1 MGCTLETLES
11 AQYLDCYEKQDSG
24 LTDLGTIW
32 DPQDIETYPTAWG
45 NAVAG
50 QGTTAFENKLT
61 ITGNIAMKT
70 NKKPLKVPCIIDKNS
85 YSAKSKGTSWE
96 PEVKLQ
102 IQKTL
107 HNEGLVDGL
116 LGRRFLFGFSENDG
130 PTRIL
135 GRTNGVTTGYMAM
148 IKPDS
153 VNIVGGEGT
162 GAEKYIEFIVT
173 AKKYLPAV
181 YTGTITY

>member
-11 AQYLDCYEKQDSG
+11 AQYDDCYEKKDSG
-24 LTDLGTIW
+24 LSDLSTIW

-50 QGTTAFENKLT
+50 QNTTAFENKLT
-61 ITGNIAMKT
+61 ITGSIAMKT

-85 YSAKSKGTSWE
+85 YSAKSKGNSWE
-96 PEVKLQ
+96 PEVKIQ

-107 HNEGLVDGL
+107 HNEGFVDGL
-116 LGRRFLFGFSENDG
+116 LGRRFLFGFQENDG
-130 PTRIL
+130 PVRIL

-153 VNIVGGEGT
+153 VNIVGGEAT
-162 GAEKYIEFIVT
+162 GGEKYIEFIVT

>member
-11 AQYLDCYEKQDSG
+11 AQYDDCYEKKDSG
-24 LTDLGTIW
+24 LSDLATIW

-50 QGTTAFENKLT
+50 QNTTAFENKLT
-61 ITGNIAMKT
+61 IAGNIAMKT

-85 YSAKSKGTSWE
+85 YSAKSKGNSWE
-96 PEVKLQ
+96 PEVKIQ

-107 HNEGLVDGL
+107 NNEGFVDGL
-116 LGRRFLFGFSENDG
+116 LGRRFLFGFQENDG
-130 PTRIL
+130 PVRIL

-153 VNIVGGEGT
+153 VNIVGGEAT
-162 GAEKYIEFIVT
+162 GGEKYIEFIVT

-181 YTGTITY
+181 YTGTIMY